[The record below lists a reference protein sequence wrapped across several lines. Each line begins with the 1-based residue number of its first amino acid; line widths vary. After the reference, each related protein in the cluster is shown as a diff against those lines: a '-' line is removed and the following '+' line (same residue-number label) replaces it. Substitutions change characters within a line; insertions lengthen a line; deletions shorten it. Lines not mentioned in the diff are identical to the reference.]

1 MNHYGVLL
9 MVLLL
14 MALAAP
20 GLTDSATLS
29 NDEPGAALH
38 STTADD
44 KRPDSALATGSKPV
58 GSINAATQVTKD
70 TALPARPVSK
80 ERSRRPARIDL
91 TMPYYRFGRLPI
103 RVKD

>member
-1 MNHYGVLL
+1 MNHFGVIL
-9 MVLLL
+9 MMLLL

-20 GLTDSATLS
+20 GLTADSTTLS
-29 NDEPGAALH
+29 NEKPGAALH
-38 STTADD
+38 STAAGDKSAD
-44 KRPDSALATGSKPV
+44 STMGTGS
-58 GSINAATQVTKD
+58 NAVATKD

>member
-1 MNHYGVLL
+1 MNHFG
-9 MVLLL
+9 LLL
-14 MALAAP
+14 MMLLLLALAAP
-20 GLTDSATLS
+20 ALTADSATLS
-29 NDEPGAALH
+29 NEEPGAELYSTAVNDKNPG
-38 STTADD
+38 STTE
-44 KRPDSALATGSKPV
+44 TGSNTV
-58 GSINAATQVTKD
+58 AAQVTKD